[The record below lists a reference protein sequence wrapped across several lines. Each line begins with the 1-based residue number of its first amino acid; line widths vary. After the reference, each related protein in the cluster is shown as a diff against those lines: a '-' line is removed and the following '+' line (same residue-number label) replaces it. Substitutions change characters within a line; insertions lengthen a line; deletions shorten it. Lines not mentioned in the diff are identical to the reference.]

1 MRYVSLQK
9 RIINALLF
17 IYGFSQSNKLLI
29 LFTGLFLCY
38 QAAFS
43 ISYPM
48 KNNDSLVLINKIIP
62 KSIEDE
68 IRVALSHYPEL
79 LETPI
84 EFKFKKKI
92 QKSFMQAQPK
102 FSGLLKKRKNRSYYI
117 MISES
122 FSIED
127 EKFGVNEIPSDVL
140 IGWIGHE
147 LGHIMDYRDR
157 GGFNMIVF
165 GIKYLLSSNYIREAE
180 RAADTYAVN
189 RGMGEY
195 ILATKD
201 FILSHAHLSEVYK
214 ARIKR
219 LYLSPEEILELV
231 EELE

>member
-1 MRYVSLQK
+1 
-9 RIINALLF
+9 
-17 IYGFSQSNKLLI
+17 
-29 LFTGLFLCY
+29 
-38 QAAFS
+38 
-43 ISYPM
+43 M
-48 KNNDSLVLINKIIP
+48 KNSDSLVFTEKIIP
-62 KSIEDE
+62 ESIENE
-68 IRVALSHYPEL
+68 VRIALSHYPEL
-79 LETPI
+79 IDTPI

-102 FSGLLKKRKNRSYYI
+102 FSGLLKKRKNRSYFI
-117 MISES
+117 FISES
-122 FSIED
+122 FQIED
-127 EKFGVNEIPSDVL
+127 EEFGVNEIPSDVL

-147 LGHIMDYRDR
+147 LGHIMDYSDR
-157 GGFNMIVF
+157 RGFNMVLF
-165 GIKYLLSSNYIREAE
+165 GMRYLLSSNYIREAE

-201 FILSHAHLSEVYK
+201 FILSHANLSEVYK

>member
-1 MRYVSLQK
+1 MKYK
-9 RIINALLF
+9 KLLPLF
-17 IYGFSQSNKLLI
+17 FVLMLYSHSGLYGFSSR
-29 LFTGLFLCY
+29 T
-38 QAAFS
+38 
-43 ISYPM
+43 M
-48 KNNDSLVLINKIIP
+48 KNNDSLVLTNKIIP
-62 KSIEDE
+62 PSIEDE
-68 IRVALSHYPEL
+68 IRIALSHYPEL

-84 EFKFKKKI
+84 EFKFKKNIK
-92 QKSFMQAQPK
+92 KSFMQAQPK
-102 FSGLLKKRKNRSYYI
+102 FSGIFKKRKNRSYFI
-117 MISES
+117 MISEK

-127 EKFGVNEIPSDVL
+127 EEFGATELPSDVL

-157 GGFNMIVF
+157 SGFNLLIF
-165 GIKYLLSSNYIREAE
+165 GIRYLLSNKHIREAE

-219 LYLSPEEILELV
+219 LYLSPEEIMELV

>member
-1 MRYVSLQK
+1 M
-9 RIINALLF
+9 
-17 IYGFSQSNKLLI
+17 NK
-29 LFTGLFLCY
+29 
-38 QAAFS
+38 
-43 ISYPM
+43 
-48 KNNDSLVLINKIIP
+48 NDSLVFTNKTIP
-62 KSIEDE
+62 ASIEKE
-68 IRVALSHYPEL
+68 VRIALSHYPEL

-84 EFKFKKKI
+84 IFKFKKDIK
-92 QKSFMQAQPK
+92 KSFMQAQPK
-102 FSGLLKKRKNRSYYI
+102 FSGILKNRKNRSYYI
-117 MISES
+117 MISDKLK
-122 FSIED
+122 IEG
-127 EKFGVNEIPSDVL
+127 EEFGVNELPSDVL

-157 GGFNMIVF
+157 SGFNLLIF
-165 GIKYLLSSNYIREAE
+165 GVRYLLSNKHIREAE

-219 LYLSPEEILELV
+219 LYLSPEEIMELV